1 MDSQLIDFSL
11 PSEYTSMLEERTK
24 ERDAGM
30 MNINLI
36 LVINSQYSFYKLIHY
51 NLLPYHIQSY
61 TIQYSQHHQSITSH
75 LLHYHSALHHI
86 IILLS
91 YFITL

>member
-36 LVINSQYSFYKLIHY
+36 LVLNSQYSFYLLPYRIHNTT
-51 NLLPYHIQSY
+51 NLLPLISSHYSISIQ
-61 TIQYSQHHQSITSH
+61 HC
-75 LLHYHSALHHI
+75 I
-86 IILLS
+86 ISLYYYLILSL
-91 YFITL
+91 YN